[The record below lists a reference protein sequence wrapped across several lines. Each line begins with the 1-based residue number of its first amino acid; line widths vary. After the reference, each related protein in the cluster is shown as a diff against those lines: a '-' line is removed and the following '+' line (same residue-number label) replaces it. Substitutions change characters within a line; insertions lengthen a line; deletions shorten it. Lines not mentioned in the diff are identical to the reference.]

1 MVQLRGSSPFFA
13 DTDAVM
19 RQILPVM
26 FIVAQ
31 NRPEIKSAAVIL
43 QRSGCVMR
51 SFQGVRFITAS

>member
-13 DTDAVM
+13 DTNAVM

-31 NRPEIKSAAVIL
+31 NRPEIKTSAVIL
-43 QRSGCVMR
+43 KLSGSIMR
-51 SFQGVRFITAS
+51 SFQGARFIAAS